1 MLRRIATVVAVAALS
16 AGLASPGAFAT
27 NVTLPST
34 VTADPAG
41 WTPTVRDSAAI
52 SNSAVYAVEQ
62 GGGTMYVGGHFD
74 TVAAAKATTTVARRS
89 LFSFDAGSGAI
100 SGLSDSFDGDVWAL
114 APSGSTLYVGGTF
127 KTVNGVAR
135 RGLVKIDAV
144 TGVVDSAFNAGFR
157 SGQVTQV
164 RLVNG
169 RLIVSG
175 TFPGKIRALDPATGA
190 DTGYITAAVTGTVAS
205 NAGPTEVYRFSVN
218 PAGTELVGIGNFTSV
233 AGQHRMRAFML
244 DLGATSASLSP
255 WYYQPL
261 DNACRASK
269 LADQLRDVDF
279 APNGAFFVIVATG
292 YVPATSAGINRDLC
306 DVAARFETG
315 IMNPSRPTW
324 FNYSGGDTFHSV
336 AVSGNDVYVQG
347 HFRYLN
353 NPLGVDSCG
362 PGCVPRKGIGDID
375 ANTGLVTAWNPGKDR
390 GVGGKDLTV
399 TSAGLWVGSD
409 TVHLGGKSHQ
419 DLGFFPEP

>member
-1 MLRRIATVVAVAALS
+1 MLKRIAAVAGAVALS
-16 AGLASPGAFAT
+16 VGLASPGAFAT
-27 NVTLPST
+27 NVTLPNT
-34 VTADPAG
+34 VSASPAN

-62 GGGTMYVGGHFD
+62 GGSTMYVGGHFD
-74 TVAAAKATTTVARRS
+74 TVAAAKATTTIARRS
-89 LFSFDAGSGAI
+89 LFSFNASSGAI
-100 SGLSDSFDGDVWAL
+100 SSLSDSFDGDVWAL
-114 APSGSTLYVGGTF
+114 APSGSALYVGGTF
-127 KTVNGVAR
+127 KTVNGVSR

-144 TGVVDSAFNAGFR
+144 TGAVDGSFNARLG
-157 SGQVTQV
+157 GNVTQV

-175 TFPGKIRALDPATGA
+175 SFPGKIKALSPTTGA
-190 DTGYITAAVTGTVAS
+190 DTGYITAAVTGTVAA

-218 PAGTELVGIGNFTSV
+218 PAGTRLVGIGNFTSV

-244 DLGATSASLSP
+244 DLGSTSSSLDP

-261 DNACRASK
+261 DNACRATK

-279 APNGAFFVIVATG
+279 APSGAFFVIVATG
-292 YVPATSAGINRDLC
+292 YVPATSAGIGRDIC
-306 DVAARFETG
+306 DAAARFETN
-315 IMNPSRPTW
+315 ITNPTRPSW
-324 FNYSGGDTFHSV
+324 INYSGGDTFHSV

-347 HFRYLN
+347 HFRYLD
-353 NPLGVDSCG
+353 NPQGDNSCAT
-362 PGCVPRKGIGDID
+362 GCVPRKGIGDID
-375 ANTGLVTAWNPGKDR
+375 ASTGLATAWNPGKDR

-409 TVHLGGKSHQ
+409 TVHIGGKSRQ